1 MASGKP
7 GAVQTFSTTWNEAM
21 TFSSIVISLVTL
33 AVTVTLLVVALIRG
47 GAQKQGLDQA
57 FLDDE
62 QAKAIK
68 KWTDAR

>member
-1 MASGKP
+1 MA
-7 GAVQTFSTTWNEAM
+7 
-21 TFSSIVISLVTL
+21 FSSIVISLVTL

-68 KWTDAR
+68 KWTDAQ